1 MNRWLKF
8 WKIKH
13 NFKAFLQLNNNKSK
27 EKLRKRFHRQDCV
40 LFFLLLARLI
50 HLVLLSFNFFH
61 PELVMTDYARLL
73 QTDVTLFTGSPTSMN
88 VITNSLYYQSLY
100 FIYFLHLHSGG
111 GSTLGTRNPAVALV
125 YNVLIRGSVKFFAV
139 KWVALKGN
147 RKWQPVSQTIA
158 DYLSAYVRYVL
169 YPFASVSSELCF

>member
-1 MNRWLKF
+1 MDRWLKF

-27 EKLRKRFHRQDCV
+27 EKLRKRFYRQDCV

-61 PELVMTDYARLL
+61 PELVMTDYERLL

-111 GSTLGTRNPAVALV
+111 GSILGTGNPAVALV

-139 KWVALKGN
+139 KWVLKGN
-147 RKWQPVSQTIA
+147 KKWQPVSQTIA